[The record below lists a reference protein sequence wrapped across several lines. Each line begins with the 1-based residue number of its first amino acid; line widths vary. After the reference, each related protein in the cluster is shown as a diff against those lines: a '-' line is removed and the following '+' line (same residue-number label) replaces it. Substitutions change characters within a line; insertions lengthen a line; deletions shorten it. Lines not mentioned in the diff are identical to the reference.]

1 MLFSTF
7 FLVVSSRSPRNISLF
22 NLNVCCGE
30 SWENEMILG
39 NSKPL
44 FFRCTSIY
52 LSIIIIMSSC
62 LLRLFVFTFRSC
74 FSSFYVLFKFFRWC
88 FTAAYVRN
96 LSAET
101 RRDHFKCLCFI
112 VFGIVC
118 LIMGNTKNRRD
129 ILLFVR
135 MMISLLYCAK
145 FIISTTHTH
154 TLNFLCL

>member
-1 MLFSTF
+1 MSLLQLCITALAEDDSGRRVNAFSTF

-22 NLNVCCGE
+22 NLNVCCDE

-74 FSSFYVLFKFFRWC
+74 FSSFLRSFFKFFD
-88 FTAAYVRN
+88 AALQLLTYVLVSRN
-96 LSAET
+96 EKSPL
-101 RRDHFKCLCFI
+101 
-112 VFGIVC
+112 
-118 LIMGNTKNRRD
+118 
-129 ILLFVR
+129 
-135 MMISLLYCAK
+135 
-145 FIISTTHTH
+145 
-154 TLNFLCL
+154 